1 MDATAELDALL
12 RPYGVFKPVPW
23 DDVLAA
29 FRARSAARAPARYD
43 IAVRTET
50 FPVSRRFIGIW
61 VTAPGYQVHQVL
73 ILQRSGAWQAP
84 GISAWTEAA
93 DLGLST
99 ADIQLYLDARDLIQ
113 RITATLDPMD
123 DGWWTT
129 RCWAFQDR
137 IREIR
142 DDLQAKI
149 LAAHKDAPHR
159 RRRHLLTA
167 LYVPPAPVRT
177 APASGV

>member
-12 RPYGVFKPVPW
+12 RPYAVFKPVPW

-29 FRARSAARAPARYD
+29 LKTRSAATAVDRYD
-43 IAVRTET
+43 IAIRTET
-50 FPVSRRFIGIW
+50 FPVSRRFNGIW
-61 VTAPGYQVHQVL
+61 VATPGYQVHHVL
-73 ILQRSGAWQAP
+73 IRQRTGAWQGP
-84 GISAWTEAA
+84 GISVWAEAA

-99 ADIQLYLDARDLIQ
+99 ADIQLYLDTRDLIQ
-113 RITATLDPMD
+113 CITATLDPLSD
-123 DGWWTT
+123 DWWTI

-137 IREIR
+137 IRQIR

-167 LYVPPAPVRT
+167 LYGA
-177 APASGV
+177 